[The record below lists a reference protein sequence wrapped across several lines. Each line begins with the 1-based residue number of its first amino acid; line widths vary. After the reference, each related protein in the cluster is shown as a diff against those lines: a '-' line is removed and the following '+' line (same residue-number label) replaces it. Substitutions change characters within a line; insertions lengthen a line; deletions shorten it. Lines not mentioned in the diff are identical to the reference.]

1 MSESKSPK
9 GNDTEGIDELSSLRA
24 QHVLSASSTMDS
36 VARARDRL
44 DEESKLRSGIRR
56 ERRMRIAEMTER
68 VSGMHGAIR
77 KANEIL
83 FEEQLQNIE
92 ADLTIIQSGTDCL
105 AGDPQSKMKLSNNI
119 YWHLL
124 SELKELSQKTLILGG
139 GGYNPFITAKAW
151 AGNWLVLNNN
161 EHLLNLDLNKECRKL
176 LRSLKWDNIRVKN
189 GIPEKWLCSWRDPQE
204 KNIVRYEILKL
215 IDDILEYKK

>member
-1 MSESKSPK
+1 MSESKSPTGK
-9 GNDTEGIDELSSLRA
+9 DTEGIEELSSLRA

-44 DEESKLRSGIRR
+44 DEESKLRSSIRR

-92 ADLTIIQSGTDCL
+92 ADLR
-105 AGDPQSKMKLSNNI
+105 AGLEDEMERLETEALETRGKTSSRRNAYIDLRREENRLREQLDLERDRRIEAHTSKLRTR
-119 YWHLL
+119 
-124 SELKELSQKTLILGG
+124 LKE
-139 GGYNPFITAKAW
+139 
-151 AGNWLVLNNN
+151 
-161 EHLLNLDLNKECRKL
+161 
-176 LRSLKWDNIRVKN
+176 
-189 GIPEKWLCSWRDPQE
+189 
-204 KNIVRYEILKL
+204 
-215 IDDILEYKK
+215 

>member
-9 GNDTEGIDELSSLRA
+9 GNDTEGIDDLSSLRA

-44 DEESKLRSGIRR
+44 DEESKLRSSIRR

-92 ADLTIIQSGTDCL
+92 ADLR
-105 AGDPQSKMKLSNNI
+105 AGLEEEMERLETEA
-119 YWHLL
+119 L
-124 SELKELSQKTLILGG
+124 EREERILREEM
-139 GGYNPFITAKAW
+139 
-151 AGNWLVLNNN
+151 L
-161 EHLLNLDLNKECRKL
+161 HR
-176 LRSLKWDNIRVKN
+176 LRREENRLREQLGVFT
-189 GIPEKWLCSWRDPQE
+189 
-204 KNIVRYEILKL
+204 
-215 IDDILEYKK
+215 

>member
-92 ADLTIIQSGTDCL
+92 ADLR
-105 AGDPQSKMKLSNNI
+105 AGLEEEMERLETEALEEKKEFFVKKCFTAYVVKKIALENNLT
-119 YWHLL
+119 W
-124 SELKELSQKTLILGG
+124 KEIG
-139 GGYNPFITAKAW
+139 
-151 AGNWLVLNNN
+151 V
-161 EHLLNLDLNKECRKL
+161 
-176 LRSLKWDNIRVKN
+176 
-189 GIPEKWLCSWRDPQE
+189 
-204 KNIVRYEILKL
+204 
-215 IDDILEYKK
+215 

>member
-9 GNDTEGIDELSSLRA
+9 GNDTEGIDDLSSLRA

-44 DEESKLRSGIRR
+44 DEESKLRSSIRR

-92 ADLTIIQSGTDCL
+92 ADLRASPEEEMERLETEALEREERILREEMLHRLRREENRLREQLDLERDRRIEAHT
-105 AGDPQSKMKLSNNI
+105 SKLRNRLKSEMEVELTRRQAF
-119 YWHLL
+119 L
-124 SELKELSQKTLILGG
+124 SE
-139 GGYNPFITAKAW
+139 
-151 AGNWLVLNNN
+151 
-161 EHLLNLDLNKECRKL
+161 R
-176 LRSLKWDNIRVKN
+176 
-189 GIPEKWLCSWRDPQE
+189 
-204 KNIVRYEILKL
+204 
-215 IDDILEYKK
+215 LE

>member
-44 DEESKLRSGIRR
+44 DEESKLRSSIRR

-92 ADLTIIQSGTDCL
+92 ADLR
-105 AGDPQSKMKLSNNI
+105 A
-119 YWHLL
+119 
-124 SELKELSQKTLILGG
+124 
-139 GGYNPFITAKAW
+139 
-151 AGNWLVLNNN
+151 
-161 EHLLNLDLNKECRKL
+161 
-176 LRSLKWDNIRVKN
+176 SLKK
-189 GIPEKWLCSWRDPQE
+189 KWRG
-204 KNIVRYEILKL
+204 LKL
-215 IDDILEYKK
+215 RLWKEKKESSGKKCFIDYVAKKIDLENS